1 MEKDGWH
8 MHIELL
14 LETLPGVDRDQL
26 QAFLRAQGFEPLPM
40 KAGLLLSAELEDLQ
54 QLLPGLNSIT
64 ADTVPIPE
72 ALATMVQAVR
82 IFRPRSL
89 HKTP

>member
-1 MEKDGWH
+1 

-14 LETLPGVDRDQL
+14 LETLPGADRDQL
-26 QAFLRAQGFEPLPM
+26 QALLRAQGFEPLPM
-40 KAGLLLSAELEDLQ
+40 KAGLLLSAEREDLQ
-54 QLLPGLNSIT
+54 QLLPGLSST
-64 ADTVPIPE
+64 AADTVSIPA
-72 ALATMVQAVR
+72 ALATMVQAIR